1 DSRKDY
7 LEKKERG
14 ELLSQQIDLL
24 KWNILQPVNLLVT
37 KDGEVHFGDVVMLMN
52 KGGEH
57 RSRSILSINANLES
71 LIKNPS
77 PAIKSPCGVSAGR
90 VIQPS
95 TRNAFIVTSVDGS
108 AEGSTLRF
116 EQKFALRATSGFAR
130 GVIFNVMLWFTIKF
144 AEKSGLQAVYLND
157 SHSPLSWWRI
167 VHFDPE
173 ERLEY
178 KDQPVPADEKVL
190 LFHCWT
196 NKALAVMEDQVIWT
210 IYGNEYEVTAHTFLD
225 SHKVERDN
233 NHWILCTKVPPE
245 DERAPSDALAINIHN
260 QELTQPHSGTPNQY
274 LQQ

>member
-1 DSRKDY
+1 MAHARRSRSLKGNWFEDRVLDEDSRKDY

-14 ELLSQQIDLL
+14 ELLSQQIDFL

-52 KGGEH
+52 MGGEH

-77 PAIKSPCGVSAGR
+77 PAIKSPCGLYL
-90 VIQPS
+90 
-95 TRNAFIVTSVDGS
+95 TSD
-108 AEGSTLRF
+108 LKNF
-116 EQKFALRATSGFAR
+116 Q
-130 GVIFNVMLWFTIKF
+130 KF
-144 AEKSGLQAVYLND
+144 AEKSGLQAVYLDD

-190 LFHCWT
+190 FFHCWT

-210 IYGNEYEVTAHTFLD
+210 VYGNEYEVTAHTFLD

-245 DERAPSDALAINIHN
+245 DKGAPSDALAINIHN

-274 LQQ
+274 LQ